1 MNIRRASFSFFK
13 KNKILVYGDFCMLW
27 FEFQGSPGPILV
39 TVVRPRGR
47 ERGGGGGKRR
57 HVAAAGTASAGDEAV
72 SRGAERRLILVLL
85 LPLVLPM
92 L

>member
-47 ERGGGGGKRR
+47 GRGGVGGKRR